1 MSPFDF
7 MTPLETTLQRSS
19 RSNRQSSNSSQA
31 QVNSSEPGSIYW
43 QNLIIN
49 AAKFSVRARS
59 STAASLRPA
68 RFLPWLA
75 SLVYRLGRY
84 IVIPAYFRSIEVI
97 GRGHVPLS
105 GPVILAPTHR
115 SRWDAFLVPYAVG
128 HDITGRHLHF
138 MVSADE
144 VVGCQGWLICHLG
157 GFPVDTKRPAIASL
171 RHGVELLKRNKM
183 LVIFP
188 EGDIFR
194 GNEVQPLKPGL
205 ARLALQA
212 EAMQPGLGIQIVPI
226 HLHYSH
232 PMVPWKSRVK
242 IQIGAPLRVANY
254 HLHSPKVDARKL
266 TSDLLR
272 SLKEL
277 ANNLAS

>member
-7 MTPLETTLQRSS
+7 MTPLETTVQRSS

-31 QVNSSEPGSIYW
+31 QVHPSELGRIYW
-43 QNLIIN
+43 QSLIVN

-68 RFLPWLA
+68 QFLPWLA

-84 IVIPAYFRSIEVI
+84 IVIPAYFKSIEVT
-97 GRGHVPLS
+97 GREHVPLS

-144 VVGCQGWLICHLG
+144 VVGCQGWLIRHLG
-157 GFPVDTKRPAIASL
+157 GFPVDTRRPGVASL
-171 RHGVELLKRNKM
+171 RHGVELLKAGKM

-194 GNEVQPLKPGL
+194 GDEVQPLKPGL

-212 EAMQPGLGIQIVPI
+212 ETIQPGLEIQIIPI

-254 HLHSPKVDARKL
+254 HLGAPKIDAQQL
-266 TSDLLR
+266 TSGLLE
-272 SLKEL
+272 SLREL
-277 ANNLAS
+277 ANTSSI